1 MTLSYVRRYPGGM
14 RGLGQVVMPCID
26 DPTLDCSDPATLGV
40 STGPG
45 NVTGSPSGIS
55 AALAQIFTPIA
66 KSAGAI
72 GQQYMA
78 YQNPLYQKQT
88 VALTPQGQVVYATN
102 QPTSAAGIFGPSA
115 SGVGSLLPILLI
127 GGVVLL
133 MVVGKR

>member
-14 RGLGQVVMPCID
+14 RGLGQFSPCID
-26 DPTLDCSDPATLGV
+26 DPTLDCSDPGTLGV

-66 KSAGAI
+66 KSAGVI
-72 GQQYMA
+72 GQQYMS

-102 QPTSAAGIFGPSA
+102 QPTSTAGIFGGA
-115 SGVGSLLPILLI
+115 GAAGVGSLLPILLV
-127 GGVVLL
+127 GVVIAI
-133 MVVGKR
+133 VVSRGK